1 MIKPIET
8 VYSGY
13 RFRSRLEARWAV
25 FFDYARIDYQYEPE
39 GYVLDDGTM
48 YLPDFYLP
56 DFDLFVEIKPF
67 KRNNEEER
75 RTWEDKCFR
84 FAFNTNQSILLC
96 YGEPAECIYRYL
108 YTQFTDDD
116 GGGTK
121 RFESFFAL
129 IGDSISLVVDI
140 VDADIEIYN
149 INSDRVIGC
158 LWKSTMWETARQ
170 QNVPWNISDDDY
182 YGYAM
187 LKARRARFEHGEVG

>member
-25 FFDYARIDYQYEPE
+25 FFDYAGIDYQYEPE

-56 DFDLFVEIKPF
+56 DFDLFVEIKPL
-67 KRNNEEER
+67 KRNNEKER

-96 YGEPAECIYRYL
+96 YGEPAEGVYRSL
-108 YTQFTDDD
+108 YTQYADDD
-116 GGGTK
+116 SGGTME
-121 RFESFFAL
+121 FDSLFADVD
-129 IGDSISLVVDI
+129 GGISLVVASS
-140 VDADIEIYN
+140 DADRMIYCDSN
-149 INSDRVIGC
+149 RIIAC
-158 LWKSTMWETARQ
+158 LYESALWDEAKT
-170 QNVPWNISDDDY
+170 QNRPWNISEDDY

-187 LKARRARFEHGEVG
+187 LKARQARFEHGEVG